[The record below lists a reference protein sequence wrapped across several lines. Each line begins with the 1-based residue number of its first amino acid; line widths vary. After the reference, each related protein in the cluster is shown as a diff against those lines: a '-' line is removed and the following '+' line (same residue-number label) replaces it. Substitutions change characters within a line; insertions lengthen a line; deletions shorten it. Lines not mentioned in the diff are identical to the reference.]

1 MANPQST
8 ALEWYKQSDVILGFG
23 VIAILVMLVVPL
35 PGFLLDILIV
45 VSLALGLLVLLTAL
59 STKEPSEFSVFPNLL
74 LVTTLYR
81 LALNVSTTRQI
92 LAQGSSFNSHI
103 IDAFGTFVIGGG
115 TGLAKYVIGF
125 IIFLILVI
133 VQIVV
138 ITRGATRI
146 AEVAA
151 RFTLDGLPGKQMAID
166 MELSSGNI
174 NEEEAKARRKK
185 IQREVDFY
193 GAMDGASKFVQGD
206 VRAGLIITAINLI
219 GGMIIGIAIRG
230 DSFVTALETYSKL
243 TIGDGLVSQIPALL
257 TTTATGMIVTRA
269 GSEKELANEFK
280 SQLFNNSKTLY
291 VIAVSLL
298 GASIIPG
305 LPFFS
310 LVFFALVFAYLA
322 YSIDKSAKESLEQIE
337 KKELES
343 KFEKKPDYYK
353 ELRTDPIEVELGLN
367 LVPLV
372 DSNQGGILL
381 DQISNLRR
389 RFAIDTGLVIPP
401 VRILD
406 NLELEP
412 NTYSIKIHGVVV
424 GESKVRPDK
433 LMALEN
439 MKKPTEPIA
448 GEDFVEPTFGYKAKW
463 IDPDLKIE
471 AENKGYTVVDPSTVI
486 VTHLKEL
493 VSNHAA
499 SLLGREEVKSL
510 LEHVKTTHPTL
521 VSELEERKVG
531 LGLIQQVLQN
541 LLREGLA
548 IRSLPTILEA
558 IANNEPKSR
567 DPFFLS
573 ENVRQAISRQIVNDY
588 LSSDGKLHVI
598 TLDPKVSE
606 RLSKG
611 IVTDPIE
618 GNIIS
623 ISPEYYNKLIEVIA
637 REYNKFHSEGKFP
650 IFVVSRS
657 LRLPFSYMLAKE
669 FPPRNFA
676 VLAVEEI
683 HSSVKTVMDGVV
695 NVSQQEGYK
704 VGKGFE

>member
-1 MANPQST
+1 MANTQVSKT
-8 ALEWYKQSDVILGFG
+8 EWYRQSDIILGAG
-23 VIAILVMLVVPL
+23 VVAILAMLIIPL
-35 PGFLLDILIV
+35 PGFVLDILIV
-45 VSLALGLLVLLTAL
+45 VSLAMGLLVLLTAL

-74 LVTTLYR
+74 LVTTLFR

-92 LAQGSSFNSHI
+92 LAQGASFNSNI
-103 IDAFGTFVIGGG
+103 IEAFGTFVVGGG
-115 TGLAKYVIGF
+115 TGLGKYVIGF

-138 ITRGATRI
+138 ITKGATRI

-151 RFTLDGLPGKQMAID
+151 RFTLDALPGKQMGID
-166 MELSSGNI
+166 TELSSGNI
-174 NEEEAKARRKK
+174 NEEEAKSRRKK

-230 DSFVTALETYSKL
+230 DSFINALETYSKF

-269 GSEKELANEFK
+269 GSEKELAVEFR
-280 SQLFNNSKTLY
+280 SQLFNNSKPLY
-291 VIAVSLL
+291 VVAASLA
-298 GASIIPG
+298 GAAIIPG

-310 LVFFALVFAYLA
+310 LMLFAAGFAYIA
-322 YSIDKSAKESLEQIE
+322 YTIDKNAKEALEQIE
-337 KKELES
+337 KKDLEN

-372 DSNQGGILL
+372 DANQGGVLL

-389 RFAIDTGLVIPP
+389 RFAVDTGLVIPP

-406 NLELEP
+406 NLELDP
-412 NTYSIKIHGVVV
+412 NLYSIKIHGVVV
-424 GESKVRPDK
+424 GESKVRPEK
-433 LMALEN
+433 LMALDN
-439 MKKPTEPIA
+439 ARKQTEPIA
-448 GEDFVEPTFGYKAKW
+448 GDEFVEPTFGYKAKW
-463 IDPDLKIE
+463 IDPDLKVE

-510 LEHVKTTHPTL
+510 LEHVKNTHPTL
-521 VSELEERKVG
+521 VSEMEERKIG

-541 LLREGLA
+541 LLREGLG

-558 IANNEPKSR
+558 VANNEPKSR

-573 ENVRQAISRQIVNDY
+573 ENVRQAIARQITNDY
-588 LSSDGKLHVI
+588 LSGDGKLHVI
-598 TLDPKVSE
+598 TLDPKVSD

-611 IVTDPIE
+611 VVADPIE
-618 GNIIS
+618 GNLIS
-623 ISPEYYNKLIEVIA
+623 ISPEYYNKLIEAIA

-650 IFVVSRS
+650 IYVTSRA

-683 HSSVKTVMDGVV
+683 HSSVKTVMDGVISV
-695 NVSQQEGYK
+695 QQQEAYRA
-704 VGKGFE
+704 GKSFE